1 MIVVGCSHGS
11 HLAKKIADK
20 LKKPYFPLEVTHFPD
35 SEIKLRYKINI
46 KNKDIVLVQSFY
58 GNVND
63 CIIEALFA
71 AETAADLGAKK
82 ITLVAPY
89 FPYLRQDKRFNQ
101 GECISLR
108 TIAKN
113 VDEDFDRV
121 IIIDP
126 HLHREKTLKHIF
138 KISSTKLTAD
148 HLIADYIKK
157 HIKNALIIGPDVESY
172 KWAEKTA
179 EIIGCE
185 SAILKKDRISARKV
199 KVSFNK
205 RIDTKKSKA
214 LFVSSKIPKEFFLDI
229 KNKNI
234 VIVDDIISTGHT
246 LLETIKL
253 LKKTGAKKITCICVH
268 GIFAENGL
276 KKLRRTGAKIISCNT
291 IPNPVAKIDVSEIIA
306 KAI

>member
-1 MIVVGCSHGS
+1 MIIISCSHGL
-11 HLAKKIADK
+11 HIARKIAAK
-20 LKKPYFPLEVTHFPD
+20 LKKPYSALEVTHFPD
-35 SEIKLRYKINI
+35 SEIKLRFKVDV

-71 AETAADLGAKK
+71 AETARDLGAKK

-89 FPYLRQDKRFNQ
+89 FPYLRQDRRFNP

-113 VDEDFDRV
+113 IDEDFDEA
-121 IIIDP
+121 IIMDP
-126 HLHREKTLKHIF
+126 HLNREKTLSHIF
-138 KISSTKLTAD
+138 KIKSKKLTAD
-148 HLIADYIKK
+148 PLIADYIKRN
-157 HIKNALIIGPDVESY
+157 IKNALIIGPDVESY

-179 EIIGCE
+179 DMIDCE
-185 SAILKKDRISARKV
+185 SAILKKDRISSRKV

-205 RIDTKKSKA
+205 KISINSKT
-214 LFVSSKIPKEFFLDI
+214 
-229 KNKNI
+229 I

-268 GIFAENGL
+268 GIFAENAL
-276 KKLRRTGAKIISCNT
+276 NKLRKTGAKIISCNT
-291 IPNPVAKIDVSEIIA
+291 IPNPAARIDVSEIISDA
-306 KAI
+306 VLKG